1 MLACALV
8 AAAHRVRLRRA
19 GRGVASGTREA
30 PLSVGLYW
38 QVTPL
43 CGSEGKEQRLVQIC
57 SRKDGTV
64 ERKDI
69 MAAMYARAEEGL
81 LHSADSKIE
90 AARRAEEVAALRR
103 LVAETEAEVVAV
115 HRSAAADCGRK
126 LSAAEMTVHAALGP
140 LLEKSRQLRAK
151 LKRMDRS

>member
-8 AAAHRVRLRRA
+8 AAAHRVRLRRD
-19 GRGVASGTREA
+19 GRGVASGTRGA

-43 CGSEGKEQRLVQIC
+43 CGSDGKEQRLVQIC

-103 LVAETEAEVVAV
+103 LIAETEAEVVAV

>member
-1 MLACALV
+1 MRTSVCGAPCA
-8 AAAHRVRLRRA
+8 AEESRA
-19 GRGVASGTREA
+19 WRGEWHSRA

-43 CGSEGKEQRLVQIC
+43 CSSEGKEQRLVQIC

-103 LVAETEAEVVAV
+103 LIAETEAEVVAV